1 MRKPSREPK
10 IEERYN
16 SKDWTTQYKVKYY
29 SKEKQMVT
37 IISTGMQQST
47 ISLQAFR
54 NKIAKYELRE

>member
-1 MRKPSREPK
+1 MRKPIREPQ

-29 SKEKQMVT
+29 NKEKQMVT
-37 IISTGMQQST
+37 YTTTGQQQHT

-54 NKIAKYELRE
+54 NKIAKYERE